1 MKRFALASAALMAA
15 ALLPAAGH
23 AAGTIK
29 IGIVMPYSGQFADLS
44 KQMDNGIKI
53 YMQEHGDKVA
63 GKKIEI
69 IRKDVG
75 GINPPT
81 AKRLAQELVV
91 RDHVDVLAG
100 WLLTPNAIAGC
111 AVSKEAKKFM
121 VIMNAATS
129 IITDKSPYCTRTSFT
144 LPMITT
150 TLGQWAAK
158 SGIKND
164 YTMTSDYAP
173 GHDAEQG
180 FIAGFT
186 AAGGKVAGS
195 VRMAVKNPDF
205 SAYVQ
210 RAKDLNPQSIFVF
223 IPGGSQPAA
232 FGKALAERG
241 MSAKQIRVLGT
252 QELADDSAIK
262 SMGNDSVGIIT
273 AGNYNYNHDTAMNK
287 KFVAAYRK
295 MANGEN
301 PNFGAVG
308 GYDGMHLIYAALRKT
323 KGKTDADSLIAAAKG
338 MHWQSP
344 RGPMSIDPK
353 TRDVVQT
360 IYISKVE
367 SKGGKHVNEVI
378 DKVANVHD
386 PVHAK
391 MMKK

>member
-1 MKRFALASAALMAA
+1 MKRFALASAALLAA
-15 ALLPAAGH
+15 CLLPAVGH
-23 AAGTIK
+23 AGDTIK
-29 IGIVMPYSGQFADLS
+29 IGVVMPYSGQFADLA

-63 GKKIEI
+63 GKTIEI

-75 GINPPT
+75 GIDPPT

-91 RDHVDVLAG
+91 RDQVDILAG

-111 AVSKEAKKFM
+111 SVSAEAKKFM

-144 LPMITT
+144 TSMITVA
-150 TLGQWAAK
+150 LGQWAAK
-158 SGIKND
+158 NSTKND
-164 YTMTSDYAP
+164 YTMTADYGP

-180 FIAGFT
+180 FIAGFK
-186 AAGGKVAGS
+186 AGGGDIVGS

-241 MSAKQIRVLGT
+241 MSAQTMKVLGT
-252 QELADDSAIK
+252 QELADDPAVK
-262 SMGNDSVGIIT
+262 SMGDDAIGIIT
-273 AGNYNYNHDTAMNK
+273 AGNYNYNYDSAMNK
-287 KFVAAYRK
+287 KFVEAYRK
-295 MANGEN
+295 LSGDEN
-301 PNFGAVG
+301 PDFGAVG
-308 GYDGMHLIYAALRKT
+308 GYDGMHLIYAALGKT
-323 KGKTDADSLIAAAKG
+323 NGKTDAEDLIAAAKG
-338 MHWQSP
+338 MTWESP
-344 RGPMSIDPK
+344 RGPMMIDPK

-360 IYISKVE
+360 IYISKIE
-367 SKGGKHVNEVI
+367 DKGGKHINVVI
-378 DKVANVHD
+378 DKIPDVHD
-386 PVHAK
+386 PVHAGQ
-391 MMKK
+391 MN

>member
-1 MKRFALASAALMAA
+1 MKRIALASAALLAA
-15 ALLPAAGH
+15 SLPPAASH

-29 IGIVMPYSGQFADLS
+29 IGVVMPYSGQFADLG

-53 YMQEHGDKVA
+53 YMQQHGDKVA
-63 GKKIEI
+63 GKKIVI

-91 RDHVDVLAG
+91 RDKVDILAG

-111 AVSKEAKKFM
+111 SVSAEAKKFM

-144 LPMITT
+144 LPMITV
-150 TLGQWAAK
+150 TLGNWAAK
-158 SGIKND
+158 NGIKND

-180 FIAGFT
+180 FIHGFK
-186 AAGGKVAGS
+186 AGGGKIVGS
-195 VRMAVKNPDF
+195 VRMAVGNPDF

-210 RAKDLNPQSIFVF
+210 RAHDLKPQSIFVF

-241 MSAKQIRVLGT
+241 MSAQKIKVLGT
-252 QELADDSAIK
+252 QELADDAAVK
-262 SMGNDSVGIIT
+262 SMGNDALGIIT
-273 AGNYNYNHDTAMNK
+273 AGNFNYDRDTAMNK

-295 MANGEN
+295 ISGGEN

-323 KGKTDADSLIAAAKG
+323 KGKTDAASLIAAAKG
-338 MHWQSP
+338 MKWESP
-344 RGPMSIDPK
+344 RGPMMIDPK

-360 IYISKVE
+360 IYISKIE
-367 SKGGKHVNEVI
+367 KKGGKLVNVVI
-378 DKVANVHD
+378 DKVPDVHD
-386 PVHAK
+386 PVHAGK
-391 MMKK
+391 MK

>member
-1 MKRFALASAALMAA
+1 MKRIALASAALLAA
-15 ALLPAAGH
+15 SLLPAASH

-29 IGIVMPYSGQFADLS
+29 IGVVMPYSGQFADLG

-53 YMQEHGDKVA
+53 YMQQHGDKVA
-63 GKKIEI
+63 GKKIVI

-91 RDHVDVLAG
+91 RDKVDILAG

-111 AVSKEAKKFM
+111 SVSAEAKKFM

-144 LPMITT
+144 LPMITV
-150 TLGQWAAK
+150 TLGNWAAK
-158 SGIKND
+158 NGIKND

-180 FIAGFT
+180 FIHGFK
-186 AAGGKVAGS
+186 AGGGKIVGS
-195 VRMAVKNPDF
+195 VRMAVGNPDF

-210 RAKDLNPQSIFVF
+210 RAHDLKPQSIFVF

-241 MSAKQIRVLGT
+241 MSAKKIKVLGT
-252 QELADDSAIK
+252 QELADDAAVK
-262 SMGNDSVGIIT
+262 SMGNDALGIIT
-273 AGNYNYNHDTAMNK
+273 AGNFNYDRDTAMNK

-295 MANGEN
+295 ISGGEN

-323 KGKTDADSLIAAAKG
+323 KGKTDAASLIAAAKG
-338 MHWQSP
+338 MKWESP
-344 RGPMSIDPK
+344 RGPMMIDPK

-360 IYISKVE
+360 IYISKIE
-367 SKGGKHVNEVI
+367 KKGGKLVNVVI
-378 DKVANVHD
+378 DKVPDVHD
-386 PVHAK
+386 PVHAGK
-391 MMKK
+391 MK

>member
-1 MKRFALASAALMAA
+1 MKRFMLASAAAFA
-15 ALLPAAGH
+15 VGLLPVAGH

-29 IGIVMPYSGQFADLS
+29 IGVVMPYSGQFADLA

-53 YMQEHGDKVA
+53 YMQQHGDMVA

-91 RDHVDVLAG
+91 RDHVDILAG

-111 AVSKEAKKFM
+111 GVSAEAKKFM

-144 LPMITT
+144 LPMITV

-158 SGIKND
+158 NGIKND

-180 FIAGFT
+180 FIHGFT
-186 AAGGKVAGS
+186 SDGGKILGS
-195 VRMAVKNPDF
+195 VRMAVANPDF

-210 RAKDLNPQSIFVF
+210 RAHDLNPQSIFVF

-241 MSAKQIRVLGT
+241 MGATKIRVMGT

-262 SMGNDSVGIIT
+262 SMGNDAIGILT
-273 AGNYNYNHDTAMNK
+273 AGNYNYNHETAMNK

-295 MANGEN
+295 IAGGEN

-308 GYDGMHLIYAALRKT
+308 GYDGMHLIYAALQKT
-323 KGKTDADSLIAAAKG
+323 KGKTDAESLIAAAKG
-338 MHWQSP
+338 MKWESP
-344 RGPMSIDPK
+344 RGPMMIDPK

-367 SKGGKHVNEVI
+367 KKGGKLVNVVI
-378 DKVANVHD
+378 DNIPNVHD
-386 PVHAK
+386 PVHAGK
-391 MMKK
+391 MK

>member
-1 MKRFALASAALMAA
+1 MKRFELASAALLAA
-15 ALLPAAGH
+15 CLLPAVGH
-23 AAGTIK
+23 AADTIK
-29 IGIVMPYSGQFADLS
+29 IGVVMPYSGQFADLA

-53 YMQEHGDKVA
+53 YMQQYGDKVA
-63 GKKIEI
+63 GKTIEI

-75 GINPPT
+75 GIDPPT

-91 RDHVDVLAG
+91 RDQVDILAG

-111 AVSKEAKKFM
+111 SVSAEAKKFM

-144 LPMITT
+144 LPMIAV

-158 SGIKND
+158 QGIKND
-164 YTMTSDYAP
+164 YTMTADYGP

-180 FIAGFT
+180 FIQGFK
-186 AAGGKVAGS
+186 AGGGDIAGS

-223 IPGGSQPAA
+223 IPGGAQPAA

-241 MSAKQIRVLGT
+241 MSAQAIKVLGT
-252 QELADDSAIK
+252 QELADDPAVK
-262 SMGNDSVGIIT
+262 SMGNDAVGIIT
-273 AGNYNYNHDTAMNK
+273 AGNYNYNYDSAMNK
-287 KFVAAYRK
+287 KFVEAYRK
-295 MANGEN
+295 LSGDEN
-301 PNFGAVG
+301 PDFGAVG
-308 GYDGMHLIYAALRKT
+308 GYDGMHLIYAALGKT
-323 KGKTDADSLIAAAKG
+323 NGKTDAEDLIAAAKG
-338 MHWQSP
+338 MKWESP
-344 RGPMSIDPK
+344 RGPMMIDPN

-367 SKGGKHVNEVI
+367 DQGGKHVNVVI
-378 DKVANVHD
+378 DKIPDVHD
-386 PVHAK
+386 PVHAGQ
-391 MMKK
+391 MH

>member
-1 MKRFALASAALMAA
+1 MKRIALACAAILAA
-15 ALLPAAGH
+15 GLLPGAGH
-23 AAGTIK
+23 AADTIK
-29 IGIVMPYSGQFADLS
+29 IGVVMPYSGQFADLS

-53 YMQEHGDKVA
+53 YMQQHGDKVA

-91 RDHVDVLAG
+91 RDKVDILAG
-100 WLLTPNAIAGC
+100 WLLTPNTIAGC
-111 AVSKEAKKFM
+111 SVSAEAKKFM

-129 IITDKSPYCTRTSFT
+129 IITDNSPYCTRTSFT
-144 LPMITT
+144 LPMITV

-158 SGIKND
+158 HGIKND

-173 GHDAEQG
+173 GHDSEKG
-180 FIAGFT
+180 FMHGFT
-186 AAGGKVAGS
+186 SAGGKIVGS
-195 VRMAVKNPDF
+195 VRMAVKDPDF

-210 RAKDLNPQSIFVF
+210 RAKDLDPASIFVF

-241 MSAKQIRVLGT
+241 MDAQKVKVLGT
-252 QELADDSAIK
+252 QELADNSAVK
-262 SMGNDSVGIIT
+262 SMGKDAVGIIT
-273 AGNYNYNHDTAMNK
+273 AGNYNYNYDSAMNK

-295 MANGEN
+295 MSGGEN

-308 GYDGMHLIYAALRKT
+308 GYDGMHLIYAALAKT
-323 KGKTDADSLIAAAKG
+323 KGKTGGDSLIAAAKG
-338 MHWQSP
+338 MKWQSP

-360 IYISKVE
+360 IYISKIE
-367 SKGGKHVNEVI
+367 NKGGKHVNVVI

-386 PVHAK
+386 PVHAGQ
-391 MMKK
+391 MK